1 MKKKFLKKIVA
12 VVAALSMTTTVMA
25 AGSIVGA
32 IDMPKVAASQ
42 GKVTLQKVTAGMY
55 EPEVQAVVDKL
66 NAAKAGATVKE
77 AFGGELPNVINL
89 YNADGLQME
98 AIDMSAYKFLS
109 PVMDLQ
115 ITDVEPTAENPV
127 KVTFVVNNMTENM
140 EVDVLHLCAEHE
152 WEVLEGEKI
161 SSNQVAADFHS
172 ASPVALIY
180 KMKSSELGTDAISP
194 QTGEREMWP
203 VALAAVVFM
212 GTGIFAVVKRRKTV

>member
-32 IDMPKVAASQ
+32 IDMPKVSASQ

-98 AIDMSAYKFLS
+98 AIDMSAYK
-109 PVMDLQ
+109 
-115 ITDVEPTAENPV
+115 
-127 KVTFVVNNMTENM
+127 
-140 EVDVLHLCAEHE
+140 
-152 WEVLEGEKI
+152 
-161 SSNQVAADFHS
+161 
-172 ASPVALIY
+172 
-180 KMKSSELGTDAISP
+180 
-194 QTGEREMWP
+194 
-203 VALAAVVFM
+203 
-212 GTGIFAVVKRRKTV
+212 